1 MLFRRTVLASF
12 AALALL
18 PLAASA
24 AELPDLGGKSVVVV
38 TENAYPPLQF
48 VDPKSGKA
56 IGWEYDAM
64 NEIAK
69 RLNF

>member
-12 AALALL
+12 AALALA

-38 TENAYPPLQF
+38 TENGTTKQH
-48 VDPKSGKA
+48 
-56 IGWEYDAM
+56 
-64 NEIAK
+64 
-69 RLNF
+69 

>member
-38 TENAYPPLQF
+38 TENA
-48 VDPKSGKA
+48 
-56 IGWEYDAM
+56 
-64 NEIAK
+64 
-69 RLNF
+69 